1 MKYFKKAIKLSESP
15 PAEYFL
21 ALGDSQ
27 FEEGIREDP
36 TGMKSLYYMAAKMS
50 YENVFKMTYPIY
62 DHFDII
68 A

>member
-1 MKYFKKAIKLSESP
+1 MIKKGRGFYNTMC
-15 PAEYFL
+15 YFL

-68 A
+68 T

>member
-1 MKYFKKAIKLSESP
+1 MC
-15 PAEYFL
+15 YFL

-36 TGMKSLYYMAAKMS
+36 TGMQSLYYMAAKMS